1 MKKLILF
8 FLQFPILFFGQQKV
22 QILDS
27 ETSKPIPNAR
37 IISNNQVYYPND
49 EGFILLAENTGD
61 LSISAFG
68 YINQNIKYAP
78 IIKLQPKYQDI
89 DEVKITS
96 VDVTKILKLVSK
108 NYNNVYYDKPQLYD
122 ITISQRSFENNNMKL
137 LMIADGKFW
146 SRDGQYNAK
155 EAFNNKYNNFLQV
168 EIDHLRYLKSE
179 KTENPVKVK
188 KQDTSQDYTGDMF
201 FSYELFRTLRLATG
215 KNVKT
220 SGKLLAENGDEQD
233 ISFMI
238 KTDRNMVYKGFIL
251 YNKRDKAITHFEL
264 DFNQSSSEP
273 YKLKDENGLDYQR
286 QLGDGLIIFDFYKSF
301 IADSLIV
308 NDIPFPKNAKLN
320 TSNIIRHK
328 PGSNQFEDYDLLENT
343 VLKLA
348 TSDHQI
354 WQLSDEKKEINQL
367 KLQKATSRWAGR
379 NWTAWFCETIPFPEG
394 PYKFRGLPGLIVELY
409 DDKGNYHFA
418 LVKSEKLGRTDDNQ
432 FLAAAKEMG
441 TAVTWEKYKSAKLKY
456 YESPV
461 NYIKN
466 GLGTSNDNEFF
477 LNDGTVVTAANSRE
491 INANLRKAI
500 KTYNNPIE
508 LTRIINYP

>member
-1 MKKLILF
+1 MKTNLIA
-8 FLQFPILFFGQQKV
+8 FLLLIGSFAHAQNYRYIYDVAYKK
-22 QILDS
+22 DS
-27 ETSKPIPNAR
+27 TSEITSK
-37 IISNNQVYYPND
+37 
-49 EGFILLAENTGD
+49 E
-61 LSISAFG
+61 
-68 YINQNIKYAP
+68 
-78 IIKLQPKYQDI
+78 
-89 DEVKITS
+89 
-96 VDVTKILKLVSK
+96 
-108 NYNNVYYDKPQLYD
+108 NYNLD
-122 ITISQRSFENNNMKL
+122 I
-137 LMIADGKFW
+137 
-146 SRDGQYNAK
+146 
-155 EAFNNKYNNFLQV
+155 
-168 EIDHLRYLKSE
+168 
-179 KTENPVKVK
+179 K
-188 KQDTSQDYTGDMF
+188 K
-201 FSYELFRTLRLATG
+201 
-215 KNVKT
+215 
-220 SGKLLAENGDEQD
+220 DE
-233 ISFMI
+233 
-238 KTDRNMVYKGFIL
+238 IL
-251 YNKRDKAITHFEL
+251 YYTRD
-264 DFNQSSSEP
+264 
-273 YKLKDENGLDYQR
+273 Y
-286 QLGDGLIIFDFYKSF
+286 F
-301 IADSLIV
+301 IADSLIA
-308 NDIPFPKNAKLN
+308 NDIPFPKNVKLN